1 MSSSHDCTYLR
12 VGWGGVTTSPCTC
25 SHLRCYALHVFFT
38 CFHIASGGV
47 GGWRIEVYQVK
58 HAAGVC
64 QRSEKTK
71 WLQDHSWHANFGQM
85 LGLLER
91 FHSKQC
97 PKECEE
103 QTSACW
109 DLEPCLPMAL
119 AIQSSP
125 CLAANGSQG
134 SQRTSNEMLHLQ
146 VAKVKRAEC
155 ARSGGI
161 PCSHL
166 LIVIGDMP
174 TFATQIMP
182 FKWNPHDCW
191 NTSHANSSG
200 MFRRYHRTAMKLT
213 RHSPAVICGVCLQLF
228 FVAPP
233 LLLINSES
241 KERHR
246 LAMRYTFWIY
256 RCWSLTGNA
265 QKMLVAPLVIY
276 LHFCSVKHNFH
287 GMSVVTPIYNLIF
300 DFFYSQYAIWPLI
313 LRVSVFHF
321 HRVTGYTRLR
331 YFTTENHVLKVPRF
345 S

>member
-1 MSSSHDCTYLR
+1 
-12 VGWGGVTTSPCTC
+12 
-25 SHLRCYALHVFFT
+25 
-38 CFHIASGGV
+38 
-47 GGWRIEVYQVK
+47 
-58 HAAGVC
+58 
-64 QRSEKTK
+64 
-71 WLQDHSWHANFGQM
+71 
-85 LGLLER
+85 
-91 FHSKQC
+91 
-97 PKECEE
+97 
-103 QTSACW
+103 
-109 DLEPCLPMAL
+109 MAL

-228 FVAPP
+228 FCCTATFVDQFRVKRAASPCNEVHVLDLS
-233 LLLINSES
+233 LLVS
-241 KERHR
+241 
-246 LAMRYTFWIY
+246 Y
-256 RCWSLTGNA
+256 RQCPENVSST
-265 QKMLVAPLVIY
+265 LVIY

-287 GMSVVTPIYNLIF
+287 GMFVVTPIYNLIF
-300 DFFYSQYAIWPLI
+300 DFFIANTQ
-313 LRVSVFHF
+313 FDH
-321 HRVTGYTRLR
+321 
-331 YFTTENHVLKVPRF
+331 
-345 S
+345 